1 MSNKT
6 TVLAKPI
13 LILVRAAGLASLAG
27 FTYVAVKADR
37 WLHAAYP
44 VKPGPGAHMEYAT
57 RLTHALGQNMRIQA
71 EDMRQKKQLELDSA
85 WD

>member
-1 MSNKT
+1 MHDKSNI
-6 TVLAKPI
+6 AKPV
-13 LILVRAAGLASLAG
+13 LILVRAAGLVSLAG
-27 FTYVAVKADR
+27 GAYITVKADR

-44 VKPGPGAHMEYAT
+44 VKPGPGTHLEYAT
-57 RLTHALGQNMRIQA
+57 RLTHALGQNMRLQA